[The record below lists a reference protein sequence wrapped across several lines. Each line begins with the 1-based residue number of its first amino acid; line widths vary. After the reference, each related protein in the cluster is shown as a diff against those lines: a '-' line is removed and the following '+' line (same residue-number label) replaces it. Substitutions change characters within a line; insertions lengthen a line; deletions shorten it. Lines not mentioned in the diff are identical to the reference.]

1 MEWLRALKGLVKARI
16 NTIIQLKAHSR
27 VENKKNSNNQKTEIT
42 FNNNG
47 TMNVFQITPGKM
59 AELMIR
65 S

>member
-16 NTIIQLKAHSR
+16 NTIIQLKAHLR